1 MCKYLGFLFI
11 YFLSISLFGS
21 TDKPQVLE
29 FYNQGKESADNG
41 SFTQSLRY
49 LNQALGFLRQSSST
63 HPMRIA
69 IEKEIRIV
77 KGKSLVARYQD
88 RMKLNNKNF
97 KAQPL
102 SLDQEPADIEITQF
116 YGKILARE
124 VWHSIEVD
132 DSRNY
137 LGFNRR
143 ITVLPKSG
151 IELFNKNNSS
161 TLRTVDA
168 ASFIISKNGNYE
180 LHTGS
185 YCIYSTKKNNAITIN
200 SPLSTVGLS
209 SKTPYACMVGVTTN
223 GGLKIINLLGEIYL
237 EKTDF
242 SVEIVPGQL
251 IFSLPKGFSRKMS
264 LELSTLMVTS
274 NLLTKFESPPVFY
287 KKLRQQAMLQA
298 LKTRKRY
305 KTVIGDVKD
314 RENFQIKVLEE
325 K

>member
-1 MCKYLGFLFI
+1 MCKYFGFLFI
-11 YFLSISLFGS
+11 HLLSISLFGS
-21 TDKPQVLE
+21 TDSPQVLE
-29 FYNQGKESADNG
+29 LYNQAKQFSDNG
-41 SFTQSLRY
+41 SYTQSLRF
-49 LNQALGFLRQSSST
+49 LNQALGFLKQSSSS

-77 KGKSLVARYQD
+77 KGKSLLARYQD
-88 RMKLNNKNF
+88 RMKLSNPNF

-102 SLDQEPADIEITQF
+102 PLDQEPSDIEITQF

-124 VWHSIEVD
+124 VWQSIEVD

-151 IELFNKNNSS
+151 IELFNKYNSS
-161 TLRTVDA
+161 IVRTVDA
-168 ASFIISKNGNYE
+168 ASFIINNNGNYE

-185 YCIYSTKKNNAITIN
+185 YCIYSEKKNNAITIN

-209 SKTPYACMVGVTTN
+209 SKSPYACMVGVTTN
-223 GGLKIINLLGEIYL
+223 GGLKIINLLGEIHL

-242 SVEIVPGQL
+242 SEETLPGQL
-251 IFSLPKGFSRKMS
+251 VFSLPKGFSRKMNV
-264 LELSTLMVTS
+264 ELSTLMVTS
-274 NLLTKFESPPVFY
+274 NLLTKFDSPPVFY

-298 LKTRKRY
+298 LKTRKRF

-314 RENFQIKVLEE
+314 RENFQIKILE
-325 K
+325 KK